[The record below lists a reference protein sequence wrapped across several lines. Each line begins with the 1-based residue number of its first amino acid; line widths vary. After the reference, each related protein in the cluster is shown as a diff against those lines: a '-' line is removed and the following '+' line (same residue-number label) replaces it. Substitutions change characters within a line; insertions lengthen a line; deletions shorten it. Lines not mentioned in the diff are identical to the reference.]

1 MRRIPS
7 YLVVMICG
15 LFFVSAGLAIIAA
28 DGEENLAPPA
38 DSVPLQVEPT
48 VTPEVSLV
56 EPVIPAAESQ
66 PVQEQPVI
74 VEPSPIIVE
83 PVIPTSVPVNESQ
96 QEQAVVPE
104 QSPPITIDTSL
115 TPEFVLEQPV
125 VVPTAV
131 SDAPSTVEVLGTL
144 PPPSD
149 GVPQSI
155 EPLVPTTASVSSST
169 DVMQPILA
177 HITGQVLAP
186 LRADSSGIVIM
197 LTLPDGTALQTTTDS
212 SGSFSFPNLQPGT
225 YRVDAGTAGFL
236 TAQATLNLSEG
247 QVLTLSPATLVAGDT
262 NFDNIID
269 LTDAALIA
277 ANFDTQSNLAGADLN
292 RDGVIDILD
301 LTAIGA
307 FFGLSG
313 PVNWQ
318 SS

>member
-7 YLVVMICG
+7 YLVVMFCG

-74 VEPSPIIVE
+74 VEPSPVIVE

-104 QSPPITIDTSL
+104 QSSPITIDTSL

-186 LRADSSGIVIM
+186 LRADSSGIVII

>member
-74 VEPSPIIVE
+74 VEPSPVIVE

-104 QSPPITIDTSL
+104 QSSPITIDTSL

-212 SGSFSFPNLQPGT
+212 GGSFSFPNLQPGT